1 MTEELQQEFTNE
13 PEQLRPGTTGSAIF
27 AFGFWAVYVG
37 IVFLVLEIFFRLPF

>member
-1 MTEELQQEFTNE
+1 MAELEPEFTNDQT
-13 PEQLRPGTTGSAIF
+13 QLRPGTAGSAIF